1 MDGWRFY
8 PLETFM
14 NKENILAFH
23 IFKNQ
28 TFKTPKEL
36 STSLIF

>member
-23 IFKNQ
+23 IKNQ
-28 TFKTPKEL
+28 TFKTPKKL